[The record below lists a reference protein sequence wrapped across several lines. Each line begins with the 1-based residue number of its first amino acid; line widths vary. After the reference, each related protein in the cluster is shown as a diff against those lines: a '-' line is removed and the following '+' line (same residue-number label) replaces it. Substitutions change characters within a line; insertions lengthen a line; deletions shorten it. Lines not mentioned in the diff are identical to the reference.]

1 MNWTCFVIGVYFYK
15 INPLTEGLRLRRI
28 SKYMTASFCGLYCH
42 RIRRVNLFS
51 HFHSVILLKI
61 SFIFIIC
68 MSAKLMAVCSV
79 SFLSCMLPFMMS
91 WLGLCVC
98 LFVCLTVHVYVYVSR
113 AEALP
118 SQGEEGTVV
127 VEEQV
132 ESTTTN
138 ALGAGHEGGVG
149 LSTENPEEEEE
160 QEEPE
165 RLEAECLINLANV
178 LQLVSFS

>member
-1 MNWTCFVIGVYFYK
+1 
-15 INPLTEGLRLRRI
+15 
-28 SKYMTASFCGLYCH
+28 
-42 RIRRVNLFS
+42 
-51 HFHSVILLKI
+51 
-61 SFIFIIC
+61 
-68 MSAKLMAVCSV
+68 MAW
-79 SFLSCMLPFMMS
+79 FM
-91 WLGLCVC
+91 C
-98 LFVCLTVHVYVYVSR
+98 LFVSLTVRVYVYVSR

-118 SQGEEGTVV
+118 SQGEEGAVV

-132 ESTTTN
+132 ESTTAS
-138 ALGAGHEGGVG
+138 ALGAGHERGVG